1 MTTMLFWKFRL
12 SCLPRLA
19 EDLQSADGIG
29 PKRMDP
35 AKDWTPDQLAKF
47 LQPLLPRHPAMLL
60 ILVPAQAWYF
70 QPWFHM
76 LHRTCFWQNALEL
89 TVWRACG
96 QVLSSQSVL
105 VKLTQRLRP
114 VSGWL
119 SAWHM
124 NRGDPSLES
133 LPCSRLSSTWRLEI
147 LMMFWPCSY
156 WHRIPKFSCLQKLG
170 CWERCWEVTY
180 KRIEVQSNSQIAHFH
195 KMFHKLVCLS
205 HKLSQVYVSHLKP
218 EVTITPGSVDQI
230 SLVFWILK
238 ELELSDVRVG
248 AQEWPR
254 NAEKKCIRGRFYES
268 FGRISEDSLQGAPG
282 GSSTWSGQTRAIAR
296 IHSFF
301 TSFCSTT
308 RHRGITISCSV
319 LQGVETAAQVLLEC
333 CDEETTLLTGGGL
346 A

>member
-1 MTTMLFWKFRL
+1 MKSCLSSWVWASIETPTIPHLKQENYWTYTAGLLFWNVCVATMTTMLFWKFRL

-60 ILVPAQAWYF
+60 ILVPAQAGYF

-170 CWERCWEVTY
+170 CWER
-180 KRIEVQSNSQIAHFH
+180 
-195 KMFHKLVCLS
+195 
-205 HKLSQVYVSHLKP
+205 
-218 EVTITPGSVDQI
+218 
-230 SLVFWILK
+230 
-238 ELELSDVRVG
+238 
-248 AQEWPR
+248 
-254 NAEKKCIRGRFYES
+254 
-268 FGRISEDSLQGAPG
+268 
-282 GSSTWSGQTRAIAR
+282 STNW
-296 IHSFF
+296 
-301 TSFCSTT
+301 
-308 RHRGITISCSV
+308 
-319 LQGVETAAQVLLEC
+319 
-333 CDEETTLLTGGGL
+333 LT
-346 A
+346 